1 MDEQLQSLQDAFED
15 NDYDVLEISRN
26 RTQIRVVLRDEAA
39 EAADVRSVTD
49 EAIDEAD
56 LLGVNV
62 TTESVEG
69 QEGMNTVVT
78 CRMRS

>member
-15 NDYDVLEISRN
+15 NDYDVLEITRN

>member
-15 NDYDVLEISRN
+15 NDYDVLEITRN

-56 LLGVNV
+56 LLGVNL